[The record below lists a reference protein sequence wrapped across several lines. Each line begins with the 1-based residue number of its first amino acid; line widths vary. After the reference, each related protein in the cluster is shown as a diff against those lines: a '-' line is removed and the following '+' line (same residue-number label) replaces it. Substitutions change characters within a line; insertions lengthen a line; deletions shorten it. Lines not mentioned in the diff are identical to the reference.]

1 MGTTSSQKAGSG
13 GGIAVG
19 IVAILIALGLLNA
32 GQSSPPR
39 TTTTTSTT
47 TAKPATTTTTTAA
60 PPTTTPAGDDTD
72 AFVAAVAAGDVTV
85 DRPLRINKIAKITTS
100 NRTITFV
107 GDGRLVRTTSTNPTG
122 DNVTFPV
129 LRLVGVT
136 NVSIVN
142 PQIVGPG
149 GVCNVPR
156 PNNAGPPFRAY
167 YDSRYEESAGI
178 ALDGVTDVR
187 IQGGLIRDV
196 RGDGV
201 RIFYD
206 NGVNPS
212 RPSSRVTITDLTT
225 TCVGRAAV
233 TNISSDAV
241 TVTRGVYTLSG
252 FWTFNVEPFN
262 TLAVTNYLI
271 DRPTIGYSTSAWLF
285 AGGGRSPSCKI
296 TMRVEKPTFTELVQP
311 ESINRQCDP
320 PITVTVNR

>member
-1 MGTTSSQKAGSG
+1 M
-13 GGIAVG
+13 
-19 IVAILIALGLLNA
+19 
-32 GQSSPPR
+32 
-39 TTTTTSTT
+39 
-47 TAKPATTTTTTAA
+47 
-60 PPTTTPAGDDTD
+60 
-72 AFVAAVAAGDVTV
+72 
-85 DRPLRINKIAKITTS
+85 
-100 NRTITFV
+100 
-107 GDGRLVRTTSTNPTG
+107 
-122 DNVTFPV
+122 
-129 LRLVGVT
+129 
-136 NVSIVN
+136 
-142 PQIVGPG
+142 
-149 GVCNVPR
+149 
-156 PNNAGPPFRAY
+156 
-167 YDSRYEESAGI
+167 
-178 ALDGVTDVR
+178 TDVR

>member
-1 MGTTSSQKAGSG
+1 MASTQQKQAAG
-13 GGIAVG
+13 GGAAV
-19 IVAILIALGLLNA
+19 IIAILIALGLMSG
-32 GQSSPPR
+32 GQPAPPKA
-39 TTTTTSTT
+39 TTTT
-47 TAKPATTTTTTAA
+47 TAKPPPSTTTTSKPPPA
-60 PPTTTPAGDDTD
+60 PEADATD

-85 DRPLRINKIAKITTS
+85 DRPLRIDKIAKITTS

-149 GVCNVPR
+149 GVCDVPR
-156 PNNAGPPFRAY
+156 PVGGGVFRAR

-187 IQGGLIRDV
+187 IQGGVIRDV

-206 NGVNPS
+206 HTVNPS

-225 TCVGRAAV
+225 TCVGRAAI

-241 TVTRGVYTLSG
+241 TVTRGNYTLSG
-252 FWTFNVEPFN
+252 YWTFNVEPFN

-285 AGGGRSPSCKI
+285 AGGGRSPSCKVQMRAVKPIAVEPVMSASI
-296 TMRVEKPTFTELVQP
+296 TNCVRSTVQADLPTLLK
-311 ESINRQCDP
+311 
-320 PITVTVNR
+320 